1 MIFPK
6 KLNLITASL
15 IKTTDIRLFALR
27 TVQRTNSLCQFFYFP
42 LLGVVPIGIFKEVKG
57 YKFSI
62 FINEQIVLINFPPS
76 CINYLNERCR
86 IFLQP

>member
-1 MIFPK
+1 MVTDNFEVKLKVVQSSMIFPK

-62 FINEQIVLINFPPS
+62 F
-76 CINYLNERCR
+76 YK
-86 IFLQP
+86 